1 MRSIGT
7 VFNLYI
13 SRKIGSE
20 AVGVFSLVMSVYMF
34 FVTLATSG
42 LSLACTYI
50 VSEQFSKGN
59 FYDGLKAVRSCL
71 LFSLLLG
78 ILSSIIVL
86 MFSNVISQ
94 NWLNSTIS
102 CTPLYLISIGLPFI
116 SVSSVINGYFSA
128 VRKAYKTAVSQV
140 FELLIKIFAT
150 VFLLNL
156 YPTNNIEAICSYL
169 ILADIISEICSC
181 SLLIY
186 LYKKDKSK
194 YSKEPIKT
202 ITFKKKIFNI
212 AFPVSITSYIRS
224 GLSTVKQFIIPA
236 RLELFGLSYSVALSE
251 YGKIN
256 GMAMSILT
264 FPTVFFMS
272 FGNLIVPEF
281 AALSAKNYKKRIL
294 DVCKKVFLT
303 TSIFSIAISLIFFFF
318 AEEISFLAFNNY
330 ECAEYIRILSPLI
343 LFMYPDKILDNMLKG
358 LNKQFG
364 VMVCNIIDL
373 ILTITILYFLLPVL
387 GITGYLL
394 AIMISEIFNF
404 SISYIQLYKATGF
417 KMFPYI
423 ICCYIFFMF
432 LGLYEI
438 GEIL

>member
-1 MRSIGT
+1 MRKTKIFFINGTILTVTAFTMRSIGT

-186 LYKKDKSK
+186 LYKKDRSK

-212 AFPVSITSYIRS
+212 SDR
-224 GLSTVKQFIIPA
+224 KQ
-236 RLELFGLSYSVALSE
+236 E
-251 YGKIN
+251 N
-256 GMAMSILT
+256 
-264 FPTVFFMS
+264 
-272 FGNLIVPEF
+272 
-281 AALSAKNYKKRIL
+281 
-294 DVCKKVFLT
+294 
-303 TSIFSIAISLIFFFF
+303 IFF
-318 AEEISFLAFNNY
+318 S
-330 ECAEYIRILSPLI
+330 S
-343 LFMYPDKILDNMLKG
+343 M
-358 LNKQFG
+358 
-364 VMVCNIIDL
+364 
-373 ILTITILYFLLPVL
+373 
-387 GITGYLL
+387 
-394 AIMISEIFNF
+394 
-404 SISYIQLYKATGF
+404 
-417 KMFPYI
+417 
-423 ICCYIFFMF
+423 
-432 LGLYEI
+432 
-438 GEIL
+438 